1 MRILITVE
9 YYAVAGGGG
18 IAEQAMQ
25 IAERLKSF
33 GHDVI
38 VATGFARNRP
48 GEIHG
53 VTIIGFAVSGNAIS
67 GIRGQRTRYEE
78 FLIGGRFDAIIH
90 FAANTWTTDIAL
102 EIAEKISSPQIL
114 STPGLSKLGDP
125 VYDAYYKGLY
135 LKGLT
140 KFKKIVYTSANYR
153 DKLFGDDH
161 GLAGKAVIIPNGAS
175 EEEFSA
181 SDSYYFKDSYNIT
194 TPRLAICVANHF
206 VAKGHSFVIK
216 AFKLMRRSDTTL
228 AIIGEA
234 RVGKG
239 LKSAGHFILDYVRC
253 KFASM
258 INPKIKLISGAPREA
273 VISAYKE
280 ADVFLFG
287 SELECSP
294 LVMYESF
301 ASQTPFVTRPV
312 GNVTDYA
319 DVIKIAE
326 NPLAM
331 ASAGNYLLDDEQA
344 AQKMADSAYK
354 LWKKHYTWDAVAKK
368 YEICLKSL

>member
-9 YYAVAGGGG
+9 YYAVARGGG

-25 IAERLKSF
+25 IAERLKNF
-33 GHDVI
+33 GHEVTI
-38 VATGFARNRP
+38 ATGFAEKRER
-48 GEIHG
+48 EVRG
-53 VTIIGFAVSGNAIS
+53 VSVIGFSISGNAVA
-67 GIRGQRTRYEE
+67 GIKGERARYEE
-78 FLIGGRFDAIIH
+78 FLTGSHFDAIIH

-125 VYDAYYKGLY
+125 LYDAYYNGLY
-135 LKGLT
+135 LQGLA
-140 KFKKIVYTSANYR
+140 KFKRIAYTSANYR
-153 DKLFGDDH
+153 DKLFGDSH
-161 GLAGKAVIIPNGAS
+161 ELGSKAVIIPNGAS
-175 EEEFSA
+175 EEEFDATDTYHFRESLG
-181 SDSYYFKDSYNIT
+181 IV
-194 TPRLAICVANHF
+194 TPRMAICVANHF
-206 VAKGHSFVIK
+206 VAKGHQFVIK
-216 AFKLMRRSDTTL
+216 AFKLMKRTDTTL
-228 AIIGEA
+228 VIIGEA
-234 RVGKG
+234 RVSRGI
-239 LKSAGHFILDYVRC
+239 KSIGHFILDYASC
-253 KFASM
+253 KLAS
-258 INPKIKLISGAPREA
+258 ILNKNIVLVSGVSRDA
-273 VISAYKE
+273 VVSAYKQ

-312 GNVTDYA
+312 GNVADHA

-344 AQKMADSAYK
+344 SQKMTDNAYK
-354 LWKKHYTWDAVAKK
+354 LWKKNYTWDAVAKK
-368 YEICLKSL
+368 YELCLKSL